1 MNTLTVKDV
10 MTRDV
15 ASISS
20 ELTVDIALQTMREH
34 EVRRLP
40 VVGENDRLMGI
51 ITLMDAAVAMPRG
64 STYFSASPLEDV
76 PTVRETMTANVI
88 TIGPDEPVV
97 AAARLMLSND
107 IGALPVVEALKVV
120 GIVTE
125 SDLFKT
131 LVDVLDRAPAK

>member
-1 MNTLTVKDV
+1 MATLTVKDV

-20 ELTVDIALQTMREH
+20 ELTVDVALQTMRER

-51 ITLMDAAVAMPRG
+51 ITLMDAEVAMPRG
-64 STYFSASPLEDV
+64 STYFSASPLEEV
-76 PTVRETMTANVI
+76 PTVRQAMTANVI

-97 AAARLMLSND
+97 TAARRMLTHD
-107 IGALPVVEALKVV
+107 VGALPVVEAYKVV

-131 LVDVLDRAPAK
+131 LVDVLEGAPAK